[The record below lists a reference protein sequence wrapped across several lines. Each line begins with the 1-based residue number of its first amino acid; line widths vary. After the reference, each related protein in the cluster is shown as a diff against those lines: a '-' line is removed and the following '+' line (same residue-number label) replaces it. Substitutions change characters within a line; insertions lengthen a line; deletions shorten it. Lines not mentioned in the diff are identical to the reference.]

1 VTAAGRKGSRW
12 RRLHAGQKAKRLGC
26 WLCSQPIDY
35 QLDWPDPQS
44 FSVDHAQPLSTHP
57 HLAEDPGNLRSAHLS
72 CNSSR
77 GAKAPRPA
85 LGVTSRD
92 W

>member
-12 RRLHAGQKAKRLGC
+12 RRLHAGIKAERHPC
-26 WLCSQPIDY
+26 WLCNQAIDY
-35 QLDWPDPQS
+35 TLDWPDPQS
-44 FSVDHAQPLSTHP
+44 FSVDHVKSLLTHP
-57 HLAEDPGNLRSAHLS
+57 HLAEDPANLRAAHLS
-72 CNSSR
+72 CNSSK
-77 GAKAPRPA
+77 GARAARPA